1 MPFVGLG
8 LHVLVALFFAVHA
21 IRNRREMYWL
31 IILFSFPLLGSIV
44 YFLMVYLPSSRLE
57 HGVRKTASAVATV
70 LDPGRELREAQRA
83 YDLTPTAQNQ
93 MRLAA
98 ALLEAGQTDRA
109 VEAYESC
116 LKGPFANDPEI
127 RFGAA
132 RARLAHAEPEAAV
145 HLLEAIQSS
154 HPDHRAE
161 QVALLLGQAYAA
173 AGRQAEAGQQ
183 LANTVARFGSMEAR
197 VEYAIWAAKHGD
209 RALASQLKQEI
220 DRHTAHWNKQ
230 TWAFNRDLMRRLDK
244 AFAQAGL

>member
-21 IRNRREMYWL
+21 VRNGRELYWL

-44 YFLMVYLPSSRLE
+44 YFLMVYLPSSRLD

-83 YDLTPTAQNQ
+83 FDLTPTAQNQ

-98 ALLEAGQTDRA
+98 ALLEAGQTERA
-109 VEAYESC
+109 IEAYESC
-116 LKGPFANDPEI
+116 LKGPFAIDPEI

-132 RARLAHAEPEAAV
+132 RARLQHGEPTAAIN
-145 HLLEAIQSS
+145 LLEAIQTS

-161 QVALLLGQAYAA
+161 QVAILLGRSYAA
-173 AGRQAEAGQQ
+173 AGRQVEAGQQ
-183 LANTVARFGSMEAR
+183 LAQATARFGSMDAR
-197 VEYAIWAAKHGD
+197 VEYAIWAAGSGD
-209 RALASQLKQEI
+209 RALARKLKEEI
-220 DRHTAHWNKQ
+220 EHYTSHWTKQ
-230 TWAFNRDLMRRLDK
+230 TRTLNRELLRRLDEAYAK
-244 AFAQAGL
+244 AGI